1 MQQLNYIQIGDQT
14 YQLSANSQSKASYTI
29 PTCIWAGRGCI
40 DLDALK
46 DVDYILIGPSNKRPI
61 LWVTSKELKKQTK
74 SISELYQQYLEE
86 GGTPWD
92 QFEDELDWKIR
103 FEAFL
108 SRELNVETGVKYTTE
123 NELKPIYKLGS
134 RYYLKQ
140 GQSHTAGLVPKNFAF
155 SKMCKQSQNFLD
167 ESNFDGWKE
176 CLQTEKIWKDLRYKH
191 KKLHKYTTKDIAT
204 GEIMTAFKY
213 ISCFLTRISK
223 LNINGINHEAQTQE
237 GFINSIKK
245 EFRPTEIIQ
254 NPFNRKIGGCL
265 KVIKNSEGKVIE
277 LKRINRTPTMLYE
290 KCLKKFLT
298 FDNRGYNMVAIR
310 YHNPISF
317 HYKSPS
323 LISSWKMLYGIGSS
337 NRKRIYCKYP
347 YIANTKRNGVRR
359 PWKDGQMST
368 RILYS
373 AYRNPFYSGFFTHYD
388 VCAKARIR
396 CVNRLFLF
404 PEWEKLKENGK
415 IKIIL
420 PGEYIR
426 PWFDYNNRVRYYE
439 GSYTSPS
446 GNPHGSLSINQGGD
460 PIPITDFVHNNEPPF
475 AYNGTKGNV
484 NNNYVYF
491 GSGKGQMCPG
501 QKYVVLRHLE
511 FNQLIKYLQIEGMR
525 IKFIFK

>member
-1 MQQLNYIQIGDQT
+1 MYNILQYIQVGDQT
-14 YQLSANSQSKASYTI
+14 YSIQGNSSTKKSYTI

-61 LWVTSKELKKQTK
+61 LWVTNKELKQQTK
-74 SISELYQQYLEE
+74 SLYDLYQQWLDE
-86 GGTPWD
+86 GNPTWD
-92 QFEDELDWKIR
+92 SFEDELDWKIR

-108 SRELNVETGVKYTTE
+108 ARELDVSTGVKYTTE
-123 NELKPIYKLGS
+123 NDLKPIYKLGS

-140 GQSHTAGLVPKNFAF
+140 GKSHTVGLVPKNFAF
-155 SKMCKQSQNFLD
+155 SYMCKESEYFFD
-167 ESNFDGWKE
+167 EHHFDGWKE
-176 CLQTEKIWKDLRYKH
+176 CLQTEKSWKDLRYKH
-191 KKLHKYTTKDIAT
+191 KKLHKYATKDRDT
-204 GEIMTAFKY
+204 GEIKTTFKY
-213 ISCFLTRISK
+213 IVCFLTRISNFQSK
-223 LNINGINHEAQTQE
+223 IAQTQE
-237 GFINSIKK
+237 GFINSMKK

-265 KVIKNSEGKVIE
+265 KVIKNSDGKVIE
-277 LKRINRTPTMLYE
+277 LRRINRTPTILYE

-310 YHNPISF
+310 YNNPISF

-337 NRKRIYCKYP
+337 NRKRVYCKYP
-347 YIANTKRNGVRR
+347 YHANTRRNGVRR

-396 CVNRLFLF
+396 CVNDNLLF
-404 PEWEKLKENGK
+404 PEWEKLKENGS
-415 IKIIL
+415 IKIIV
-420 PGEYIR
+420 PGVFIYR
-426 PWFDYNNRVRYYE
+426 WFNANNRARYYE
-439 GSYTSPS
+439 TSYTSPS
-446 GNPHGSLSINQGGD
+446 GNLNSKIPINQHGD
-460 PIPITDFVHNNEPPF
+460 QIPITDFVHNNEPPF
-475 AYNGTKGNV
+475 AYNDVRGNTK
-484 NNNYVYF
+484 NNYIYIQLEYDPTRPSF
-491 GSGKGQMCPG
+491 
-501 QKYVVLRHLE
+501 YYRRLRNIGVSDLSILKE
-511 FNQLIKYLQIEGMR
+511 KDLN

>member
-61 LWVTSKELKKQTK
+61 LWVTSKELKGQTK

-140 GQSHTAGLVPKNFAF
+140 GKSHTAGLVPRNFAF
-155 SKMCKQSQNFLD
+155 SEIYKSEYFLD

-176 CLQTEKIWKDLRYKH
+176 CLQTEKSWKELRYKH
-191 KKLHKYTTKDIAT
+191 KKLHKYTTKDT
-204 GEIMTAFKY
+204 DSQEIKTSFKY
-213 ISCFLTRISK
+213 ISCFLTRISRVGS
-223 LNINGINHEAQTQE
+223 NTINGEAQTQE

-277 LKRINRTPTMLYE
+277 LKRVNKTPTMLYE

-323 LISSWKMLYGIGSS
+323 LISSWKILYGIGSS

-347 YIANTKRNGVRR
+347 YIANTNRNGVRR
-359 PWKDGQMST
+359 PWKNGKMST

-396 CVNRLFLF
+396 CVNDNLLF
-404 PEWEKLKENGK
+404 PEYEKLKENGS
-415 IKIIL
+415 IKIIV
-420 PGEYIR
+420 PSAYIR
-426 PWFDYNNRVRYYE
+426 EWFNAENRAKYYE
-439 GSYTSPS
+439 TSYTSPS
-446 GNPHGSLSINQGGD
+446 GDLHSNIQINQD
-460 PIPITDFVHNNEPPF
+460 EEPIPITDFIHNNEPPF
-475 AYNGTKGNV
+475 AYNCVIGN
-484 NNNYVYF
+484 NQNDYIYIQMNYYDDT
-491 GSGKGQMCPG
+491 PG
-501 QKYVVLRHLE
+501 WLYKPLRHINISNLTILKE
-511 FNQLIKYLQIEGMR
+511 QDIN
-525 IKFIFK
+525 IKFIFQ

>member
-1 MQQLNYIQIGDQT
+1 MQQLKYISIGDQT
-14 YQLSANSQSKASYTI
+14 YQLSTNSQSKASYTI

-92 QFEDELDWKIR
+92 QLEDELDWKIR

-108 SRELNVETGVKYTTE
+108 SRELNVETGIKYTTE

-140 GQSHTAGLVPKNFAF
+140 GKSHTAGLVPKNFGF
-155 SKMCKQSQNFLD
+155 SQMCSESESFFD
-167 ESNFDGWKE
+167 EQYFDGWKE
-176 CLQTEKIWKDLRYKH
+176 CLQTEKSWKDLRYEH
-191 KKLHKYTTKDIAT
+191 KKLHKYTTKDRAT
-204 GEIMTAFKY
+204 GQLKTSFKY

-223 LNINGINHEAQTQE
+223 LHCNSINKEEYQTQE

-245 EFRPTEIIQ
+245 EFRPVEVIQ

-265 KVIKNSEGKVIE
+265 KVIKNNEGKVLE
-277 LKRINRTPTMLYE
+277 LRRVNTTPTIMYE

-298 FDNRGYNMVAIR
+298 FDNHGYNMVAIR
-310 YHNPISF
+310 YHNPITF

-347 YIANTKRNGVRR
+347 YIAKTNRHGVRR
-359 PWKDGQMST
+359 PLKVGQMST

-396 CVNRLFLF
+396 RVNDSFLF
-404 PEWEKLKENGK
+404 PEWEKLKENGS
-415 IKIIL
+415 IKVVI
-420 PGEYIR
+420 PCYHVQD
-426 PWFDYNNRVRYYE
+426 WFNQRQRERYYKQ
-439 GSYTSPS
+439 SYTSPT
-446 GNPHGSLSINQGGD
+446 GKLHTHISLGEDISIQ
-460 PIPITDFVHNNEPPF
+460 IEDFVYNNEPPF
-475 AYNGTKGNV
+475 TYNESKGNKH
-484 NNNYVYF
+484 NKHVYIT
-491 GSGKGQMCPG
+491 GGQAYTYKCL
-501 QKYVVLRHLE
+501 QYFDDIK
-511 FNQLIKYLQIEGMR
+511 QLKDQLMSNKNL
-525 IKFIFK
+525 KFIFK